1 MYVHLLIVT
10 SAPCTVV
17 FHGFMEEKGLFS
29 FKGTVSVD
37 INDLFSVNNV
47 EDIIVF
53 LGLKLIYSDNFY
65 NLWNWKLV
73 SHN

>member
-10 SAPCTVV
+10 RAPCTVV
-17 FHGFMEEKGLFS
+17 FLGFMEEKGLFP

>member
-1 MYVHLLIVT
+1 MT

-17 FHGFMEEKGLFS
+17 FLGFMEEKGLFP
-29 FKGTVSVD
+29 FKGTVNVN
-37 INDLFSVNNV
+37 INDLYQVNNV
-47 EDIIVF
+47 DNVVVF

-65 NLWNWKLV
+65 IFWQYKLV